1 MIAEIKDITVQD
13 TIRELTVTEL
23 DQVAGG
29 NPPRPR
35 FEIEHSFNN
44 SFNGSFNNN
53 SFNGV
58 ANTGLI
64 GNHSFNVPSPPMV
77 A

>member
-1 MIAEIKDITVQD
+1 MIAETKDMQD

-29 NPPRPR
+29 NLTPPHPH
-35 FEIEHSFNN
+35 IEVEN
-44 SFNGSFNNN
+44 SFNNN
-53 SFNGV
+53 VGSFNFESFNGIAV
-58 ANTGLI
+58 SGVLN
-64 GNHSFNVPSPPMV
+64 SP

>member
-29 NPPRPR
+29 
-35 FEIEHSFNN
+35 FEIEHSFNG
-44 SFNGSFNNN
+44 SFNGTDNEF

-58 ANTGLI
+58 ANTGVI
-64 GNHSFNVPSPPMV
+64 GNHSFNIKP
-77 A
+77 

>member
-29 NPPRPR
+29 
-35 FEIEHSFNN
+35 FEIEHSFND
-44 SFNGSFNNN
+44 SFNGSFNFH

-58 ANTGLI
+58 ANTGVI
-64 GNHSFNVPSPPMV
+64 GNHSFNVGN
-77 A
+77 